1 MAIFGQLSTER
12 KVRAF
17 SLASAFLDGF
27 KGKQPNWGPLG
38 YVTYKRTY
46 ARDKADGSTEE
57 FWETL
62 ARVVEGTFNLQK
74 IHCRN
79 LNLPWNE
86 PKAQASAQE
95 MFQRM
100 WEFKFLP
107 PGRGL
112 WMMGTD
118 LVYEK
123 GGACLNNCFSGDTEF
138 LSDGKVLKL
147 RDAVGESVTVVCVDG
162 QSRTATVQSFGVQP
176 LRKVVFKGK
185 GRSTHRLAYEA
196 TADHRWLLADG
207 TETTSLKVGDV
218 VKASP
223 VFTKP
228 AEADYKLGFAHGLI
242 FADGTRNTYYPQRH
256 FIRLC
261 GDKVKYLPDLESVE
275 GYVSTT
281 NVGGDPAVTI
291 VRKGENWK
299 AVPAEDKSLSYQHG
313 FFAGW
318 QSLDGWASPSDT
330 LKLDTQSA
338 EAAEWLIQR
347 AALFGVL
354 VSGHAVDTRA
364 TNYGSRTAPLH
375 RLTLTSSPVD
385 FVVESIVDEG
395 KVEEVFCVSE
405 PVTRSFTLAGGLP
418 TGNCAFTSTTNLDTD
433 FAEPFCFLMDMSML
447 GVGVGGDTKGKGKVK
462 LVMPKLTDEVYVIED
477 SREGWVDLIR
487 TVLNSFVGKGSYP
500 AKIDYSKVRGRGQP
514 IKGFGGIASG
524 AAPLNQLVGHL
535 TDLLLPQGVKAHR
548 TVQETLP
555 DDATRMGVTET
566 TFEGEGQPYKITS
579 THIVDIFN
587 FIGKCV
593 VAGGVR
599 RTAEIMFGDADD
611 GEFVTLKQ
619 DKEALYDRRWA
630 SNNSVLGTLGMD
642 YTEIADSIAVNG
654 EPGIIWLDNM
664 RQFSRMGYPADNKD
678 RRALGSNPCSEQTLE
693 DHELCCLVETYPA
706 HHDNFE
712 DYQRTLKMAYLY
724 AKTVTLVPT
733 HNPKTNAV
741 MGRNRRIG
749 ASQSGI
755 IQAINKLGRRT
766 YLNWCDNGYDYIKQ
780 LDKLYADWLCVP
792 RSLKMTSVKPSGTVS
807 LLCGATPGIHYP
819 HSEYYIRNIRIQNTS
834 PLLKLLTDAG
844 HPVEPDAYSMDTSV
858 VSFPIH
864 EKHFVKSKDDVTIWE
879 QFANAADLQHHW
891 ADNQVSITVTFR
903 KDEAKDIKTCLEVYE
918 SKLKS
923 ISLLPL
929 ADSDHSY
936 VQAPYI
942 KITKEQYEEMASK
955 ITPFLA
961 VDTHHEATDQFCD
974 GEACLITR

>member
-1 MAIFGQLSTER
+1 
-12 KVRAF
+12 
-17 SLASAFLDGF
+17 
-27 KGKQPNWGPLG
+27 
-38 YVTYKRTY
+38 
-46 ARDKADGSTEE
+46 
-57 FWETL
+57 
-62 ARVVEGTFNLQK
+62 
-74 IHCRN
+74 
-79 LNLPWNE
+79 
-86 PKAQASAQE
+86 
-95 MFQRM
+95 
-100 WEFKFLP
+100 
-107 PGRGL
+107 
-112 WMMGTD
+112 
-118 LVYEK
+118 
-123 GGACLNNCFSGDTEF
+123 
-138 LSDGKVLKL
+138 
-147 RDAVGESVTVVCVDG
+147 
-162 QSRTATVQSFGVQP
+162 
-176 LRKVVFKGK
+176 
-185 GRSTHRLAYEA
+185 
-196 TADHRWLLADG
+196 LLADG

-261 GDKVKYLPDLESVE
+261 GEKAKYLPDLESIE

-281 NVGGDPAVTI
+281 SVGGDPAVTI

-299 AVPAEDKSLSYQHG
+299 AVPTEDKSLSYQHG

-318 QSLDGWASPSDT
+318 QSLDGWTSPSNT

-338 EAAEWLIQR
+338 VASDWLIQR

-354 VSGHAVDTRA
+354 VSGHTVDTRA
-364 TNYGSRTAPLH
+364 TSYGERSAPLH
-375 RLTLTSSPVD
+375 RLTLTSSPVE
-385 FVVESIVDEG
+385 FVVESIADEG

-405 PVTRSFTLAGGLP
+405 HVTRSFTLAGGLP
-418 TGNCAFTSTTNLDTD
+418 TGNCAFVTTANIDTD
-433 FAEPFCFLMDMSML
+433 FAQPFSFLMDMSML
-447 GVGVGGDTKGKGKVK
+447 GVGVGGDCEGKGKIR
-462 LVMPKLTDEVYVIED
+462 LHTPRLTDDPFVVED
-477 SREGWVDLIR
+477 SREGWVELIR
-487 TVLNSFVGKGSYP
+487 EVLNSFVGKNAYP
-500 AKIDYSKVRGRGQP
+500 RVIDYSQVRPRGAA

-524 AAPLNQLVGHL
+524 AGPLKQLVAHL
-535 TDLLLPQGVKAHR
+535 TDLLLPKGVVAVVEDGTFQGPNGRTLQWADGEGRIGKA
-548 TVQETLP
+548 Q
-555 DDATRMGVTET
+555 TE
-566 TFEGEGQPYKITS
+566 FVGEGESYKVTS
-579 THIVDIFN
+579 TIIVDIFN

-611 GEFVTLKQ
+611 KEFMLLKQ
-619 DKEALYDRRWA
+619 DKEALMDRRWA
-630 SNNSVLGTLGMD
+630 SNNSIFAKIGMD
-642 YTEIADSIAVNG
+642 YTEVAASLSTNG
-654 EPGIIWLDNM
+654 EPGTAWLENM
-664 RQFSRMGYPADNKD
+664 QRFSRMGHPADNKD
-678 RRALGSNPCSEQTLE
+678 HRARGSNPCVEQTLE

-706 HHDNFE
+706 HHDSFE

-755 IQAINKLGRRT
+755 IQAMNKLGRREF
-766 YLNWCDNGYDYIKQ
+766 LGWCDNGYDYIQ
-780 LDKLYADWLCVP
+780 NLDKLYADWLCVP
-792 RSLKMTSVKPSGTVS
+792 RSIKTTSVKPSGTVS

-834 PLLKLLTDAG
+834 PLLALLRDSG
-844 HPVEPDAYSMDTSV
+844 HPVEADAYSHDTSV

-864 EKHFVKSKDDVTIWE
+864 EPHFAKSKDDVTIWE

-903 KDEAKDIKTCLEVYE
+903 KDEAKDIKTCLETYE
-918 SKLKS
+918 TKLKA

-942 KITKEQYEEMASK
+942 KATKEQYEMMASK

-961 VDTHHEATDQFCD
+961 SSAQHETTDQFCD
-974 GEACLITR
+974 GETCTIAI